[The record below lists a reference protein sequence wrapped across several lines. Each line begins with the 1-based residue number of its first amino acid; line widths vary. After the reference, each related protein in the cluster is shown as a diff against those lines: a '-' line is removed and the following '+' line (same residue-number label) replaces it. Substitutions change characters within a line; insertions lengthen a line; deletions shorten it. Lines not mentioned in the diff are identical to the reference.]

1 MNIFEFGNSYKTQLV
16 GLVAVVSGI
25 VTMLTSGGDP
35 AVMQTGWAQVLGG
48 LIAIFLRQGVKK
60 AENAAENVI
69 PADKFADLEAGKTVT
84 VTVNNKEV
92 KVIKVNETTVM

>member
-1 MNIFEFGNSYKTQLV
+1 MNVFDFGNNYKTQLV
-16 GLVAVVSGI
+16 GVVAIVSGL

-48 LIAIFLRQGVKK
+48 FVAIFLRQGIKK
-60 AENAAENVI
+60 TEEKVDNIV

-84 VTVNNKEV
+84 VTVNNKEI
-92 KVIKVNETTVM
+92 KVIKVSETTVM